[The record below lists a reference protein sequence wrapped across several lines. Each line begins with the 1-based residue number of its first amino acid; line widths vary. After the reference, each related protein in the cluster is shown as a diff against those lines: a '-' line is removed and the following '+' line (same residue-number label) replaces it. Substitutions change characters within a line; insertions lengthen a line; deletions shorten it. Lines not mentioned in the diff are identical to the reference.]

1 MIGNAK
7 GTISMA
13 AAAAEHP
20 DKPGLG
26 TRIAYGF
33 GAGAYGVKDG
43 GFSYFLLLF
52 YSQVIGVDARLVG
65 LAITIA
71 LVIDAVADPIIG
83 YWSDNL
89 RSRWGRRHPFLY
101 AAALPTA
108 ATYFLIWDPPAGWS
122 QTALFWYLL
131 GLATLIRIS
140 ISFYEIPSTALG
152 PELAR
157 SYDERSALFGWRLFF
172 AWVIGSIMTVANFTL
187 IFPAFATAAI
197 PNGQFNRDSY
207 QLYGLIASAL
217 IFVAIMVSALGTHS
231 HIKHL
236 RAAPA
241 QRALGLQAIFSEIF
255 ETIANRDFSALFMAA
270 LFGAIATG
278 ISASLSFYFSAY
290 FWGFSSEQIGLITM
304 SVFLSAAIGGAM
316 SPVVSRTLG
325 KQRGAV
331 VIGLLAGLVLPLPIV
346 LRLFGL
352 LPPNGDP
359 AIFWIVFFVTMIDV
373 GLIICF
379 QALTASMLA
388 DLVEQA
394 EVRTGRR
401 NEGIF
406 FAANTF
412 IRKAVQGLGVM
423 AASFVLTLAQFP
435 KGANPSQVP
444 EASLWQLGATYV
456 PAIWL
461 VWALM
466 IFAVSRYRLSRAGHE
481 ANLATLAER
490 G

>member
-1 MIGNAK
+1 
-7 GTISMA
+7 MA

-71 LVIDAVADPIIG
+71 LAIDAVADPIIG

-101 AAALPTA
+101 ASALPTA

-122 QTALFWYLL
+122 QTSLFWYLL

-187 IFPAFATAAI
+187 IFPAFVTAAI

-207 QLYGLIASAL
+207 QLYGMIASVL
-217 IFVAIMVSALGTHS
+217 IFVAIMISALGTHG
-231 HIKHL
+231 HIKHM
-236 RAAPA
+236 RAAQA
-241 QRALGLQAIFSEIF
+241 KRALGLKAIFGEIF

-331 VIGLLAGLVLPLPIV
+331 VIGLLAGIVLPLPII

-444 EASLWQLGATYV
+444 GSSLWQLGATYV

>member
-1 MIGNAK
+1 
-7 GTISMA
+7 MA
-13 AAAAEHP
+13 AADRP
-20 DKPGLG
+20 SLG
-26 TRIAYGF
+26 TRLAYGF
-33 GAGAYGVKDG
+33 GAGAYGIKDG

-65 LAITIA
+65 LAITFA
-71 LVIDAVADPIIG
+71 LVMDAIVDPVIG
-83 YWSDNL
+83 YWSDNF

-101 AAALPTA
+101 ASALPTA
-108 ATYFLIWDPPAGWS
+108 GIYFLVWDPPSDWS
-122 QTALFWYLL
+122 QTSLFWYLL
-131 GLATLIRIS
+131 VLASLTRIS
-140 ISFYEIPSTALG
+140 ISLYEIPSTALG

-172 AWVIGSIMTVANFTL
+172 AWTIGSIMTVANFTL
-187 IFPAFATAAI
+187 IFPAFATPDI
-197 PNGQFNRDSY
+197 PNGQFNRDAY
-207 QLYGLIASAL
+207 QLYGVIASVL
-217 IFVAIMVSALGTHS
+217 IFAAIMISALGTHG
-231 HIKHL
+231 HIRHL
-236 RAAPA
+236 HAAPPK
-241 QRALGLQAIFSEIF
+241 RALNLKAIFKEIF
-255 ETIANRDFSALFMAA
+255 ETIAHRDFSALFMTAI
-270 LFGAIATG
+270 FGAIATG

-290 FWGFSSEQIGLITM
+290 FWGFSSEQIGLITI
-304 SVFLSAAIGGAM
+304 SVFASAAIGGGM
-316 SPVVSRTLG
+316 SPLVSRTIG
-325 KQRGAV
+325 KKRGAII
-331 VIGLLAGLVLPLPIV
+331 IGILAGIVLPLPII

-394 EVRTGRR
+394 QVRTGRR

-412 IRKAVQGLGVM
+412 IRKTVQGLGVM

-435 KGANPSQVP
+435 KGANPSQVSD
-444 EASLWQLGATYV
+444 ASLWQLGATYV

-461 VWALM
+461 VWACM
-466 IFAVSRYRLSRAGHE
+466 ILAVSRYRLTREGHE
-481 ANLATLAER
+481 ANLQTLAGR
-490 G
+490 GEQA

>member
-1 MIGNAK
+1 
-7 GTISMA
+7 MA
-13 AAAAEHP
+13 EAAAEHP
-20 DKPGLG
+20 DKPRLG

-122 QTALFWYLL
+122 QTSLFWYLL
-131 GLATLIRIS
+131 GLATVIRIS

-197 PNGQFNRDSY
+197 PNGQFNRESY

-236 RAAPA
+236 RAAQA
-241 QRALGLQAIFSEIF
+241 QRALGLKAIFGEIF

-304 SVFLSAAIGGAM
+304 SVFLSAAMGGAM

-331 VIGLLAGLVLPLPIV
+331 VIGLLAGIVLPLPII

-352 LPPNGDP
+352 LPPKGDP
-359 AIFWIVFFVTMIDV
+359 AIFWIVFFVTMIDI

-444 EASLWQLGATYV
+444 ESSLWQLGATYV

>member
-71 LVIDAVADPIIG
+71 LAIDAVADPIIG

-101 AAALPTA
+101 ASALPTA

-122 QTALFWYLL
+122 QTSLFWYLL

-187 IFPAFATAAI
+187 IFPAFVTAAI

-207 QLYGLIASAL
+207 QLYGMIASVL
-217 IFVAIMVSALGTHS
+217 IFVAIMISALGTHG
-231 HIKHL
+231 HIKHM
-236 RAAPA
+236 RAAQA
-241 QRALGLQAIFSEIF
+241 KRALGLKAIFGEIF

-331 VIGLLAGLVLPLPIV
+331 VIGLLAGIVLPLPII

-444 EASLWQLGATYV
+444 GSSLWQLGATYV

>member
-1 MIGNAK
+1 
-7 GTISMA
+7 MA
-13 AAAAEHP
+13 AA
-20 DKPGLG
+20 DSPGLA
-26 TRIAYGF
+26 TRIAYGV
-33 GAGAYGVKDG
+33 GAGAYGIKDG

-52 YSQVIGVDARLVG
+52 YSQVIGLDARLVG
-65 LAITIA
+65 LAITLSLLLDA
-71 LVIDAVADPIIG
+71 LLDPVIG

-89 RSRWGRRHPFLY
+89 RSRWGRRHPFMY
-101 AAALPTA
+101 ASALPVA
-108 ATYFLIWDPPAGWS
+108 ATYFLIWDPPLGWS
-122 QTALFWYLL
+122 STALFFYLL
-131 GLATLIRIS
+131 GLTIFVRVS
-140 ISFYEIPSTALG
+140 ISFYEIPSTSLA

-172 AWVIGSIMTVANFTL
+172 AWLIGSIMTVANFSV
-187 IFPAFATAAI
+187 IFPAFATPEI
-197 PNGQFNRDSY
+197 PNGQFNRESY
-207 QLYGLIASAL
+207 ALYGMIASAL
-217 IFVAIMVSALGTHS
+217 ILVTILTSAIGTHG
-231 HIKHL
+231 HIRHL
-236 RAAPA
+236 REA
-241 QRALGLQAIFSEIF
+241 QAKRALGLKAIFGEIF
-255 ETIANRDFSALFMAA
+255 ETLANRDFTALFMAA
-270 LFGAIATG
+270 MFGAVATG

-290 FWGFSSEQIGLITM
+290 FWGLTSQQIGLITM
-304 SVFLSAAIGGAM
+304 TVFASAAIGAGLA
-316 SPVVSRTLG
+316 PAVTKRFG

-331 VIGLLAGLVLPLPIV
+331 VIGLLAGLLLPLPII

-359 AIFWIVFFVTMIDV
+359 AIFWIVLIVTLIDV

-379 QALTASMLA
+379 QALSASMLA

-444 EASLWQLGATYV
+444 AESLWQLGATYV

-461 VWALM
+461 VWGLM

-481 ANLATLAER
+481 ANLAALAER

>member
-1 MIGNAK
+1 
-7 GTISMA
+7 
-13 AAAAEHP
+13 
-20 DKPGLG
+20 
-26 TRIAYGF
+26 
-33 GAGAYGVKDG
+33 
-43 GFSYFLLLF
+43 
-52 YSQVIGVDARLVG
+52 
-65 LAITIA
+65 
-71 LVIDAVADPIIG
+71 
-83 YWSDNL
+83 
-89 RSRWGRRHPFLY
+89 
-101 AAALPTA
+101 
-108 ATYFLIWDPPAGWS
+108 
-122 QTALFWYLL
+122 
-131 GLATLIRIS
+131 
-140 ISFYEIPSTALG
+140 
-152 PELAR
+152 
-157 SYDERSALFGWRLFF
+157 
-172 AWVIGSIMTVANFTL
+172 MTVANFTL
-187 IFPAFATAAI
+187 IFPAFVTAAI

-207 QLYGLIASAL
+207 QLYGMIASAL
-217 IFVAIMVSALGTHS
+217 IFVAIMVSALGTYS

-241 QRALGLQAIFSEIF
+241 QRALGLKAIFGEIF

-331 VIGLLAGLVLPLPIV
+331 VIGLLAGIVLPLPII

-444 EASLWQLGATYV
+444 ESSLWQLGATYV

>member
-1 MIGNAK
+1 
-7 GTISMA
+7 MA
-13 AAAAEHP
+13 AANADRPSLA
-20 DKPGLG
+20 
-26 TRIAYGF
+26 TRIAFGF

-43 GFSYFLLLF
+43 GFSYFLLIF

-71 LVIDAVADPIIG
+71 LILDAISDPIVG
-83 YWSDNL
+83 YWSDNF

-101 AAALPTA
+101 GSAIPTA
-108 ATYFLIWDPPAGWS
+108 ATYFLIWNPPVGWS

-131 GLATLIRIS
+131 GMAALIRTS
-140 ISFYEIPSTALG
+140 ITFYETPSTALG

-172 AWVIGSIMTVANFTL
+172 AWVIGSIMTVSNFAL
-187 IFPAFATAAI
+187 IFPAFATPEI
-197 PNGQFNRDSY
+197 PNGQFNRDAY
-207 QLYGLIASAL
+207 QLYGVIASAL
-217 IFVAIMVSALGTHS
+217 IFVAIMVSALGTHR

-236 RAAPA
+236 RAPPPT
-241 QRALGLQAIFSEIF
+241 RALGLKAIFREIF
-255 ETIANRDFSALFMAA
+255 GTLANRDFTALFLAA
-270 LFGAIATG
+270 IFGAIATG

-290 FWGFSSEQIGLITM
+290 FWGFSSQQIGWITM
-304 SVFLSAAIGGAM
+304 SVFLSAAIDGAM
-316 SPVVSRTLG
+316 SPVASRTLG

-331 VIGLLAGLVLPLPIV
+331 VIGLLAGLALPLPIL

-401 NEGIF
+401 SEGIF

-412 IRKAVQGLGVM
+412 IRKCVQGLGVM
-423 AASFVLTLAQFP
+423 AASVVLTLAAFP
-435 KGANPSQVP
+435 KAANPSQVAP
-444 EASLWQLGATYV
+444 ESLWQLGATYV

-461 VWALM
+461 VWGLM
-466 IFAVSRYRLSRAGHE
+466 IFSVSRYRLSRAGHE
-481 ANLATLAER
+481 ANLAALAER
-490 G
+490 S

>member
-1 MIGNAK
+1 
-7 GTISMA
+7 
-13 AAAAEHP
+13 
-20 DKPGLG
+20 
-26 TRIAYGF
+26 
-33 GAGAYGVKDG
+33 
-43 GFSYFLLLF
+43 
-52 YSQVIGVDARLVG
+52 
-65 LAITIA
+65 
-71 LVIDAVADPIIG
+71 
-83 YWSDNL
+83 
-89 RSRWGRRHPFLY
+89 
-101 AAALPTA
+101 
-108 ATYFLIWDPPAGWS
+108 
-122 QTALFWYLL
+122 
-131 GLATLIRIS
+131 
-140 ISFYEIPSTALG
+140 
-152 PELAR
+152 
-157 SYDERSALFGWRLFF
+157 
-172 AWVIGSIMTVANFTL
+172 
-187 IFPAFATAAI
+187 
-197 PNGQFNRDSY
+197 
-207 QLYGLIASAL
+207 
-217 IFVAIMVSALGTHS
+217 
-231 HIKHL
+231 
-236 RAAPA
+236 
-241 QRALGLQAIFSEIF
+241 
-255 ETIANRDFSALFMAA
+255 
-270 LFGAIATG
+270 
-278 ISASLSFYFSAY
+278 
-290 FWGFSSEQIGLITM
+290 M

-331 VIGLLAGLVLPLPIV
+331 VIGLLAGIVLPLPII

-444 EASLWQLGATYV
+444 ESSLWQLGATYV

>member
-1 MIGNAK
+1 
-7 GTISMA
+7 MA
-13 AAAAEHP
+13 AAAAHP
-20 DKPGLG
+20 DNPGLG

-71 LVIDAVADPIIG
+71 LVMDAIVDPVIG
-83 YWSDNL
+83 YWSDNF

-101 AAALPTA
+101 ASALPTA
-108 ATYFLIWDPPAGWS
+108 GIYFLVWDPPAGWS

-131 GLATLIRIS
+131 VLASLTRIS
-140 ISFYEIPSTALG
+140 ISLYEIPSTALG
-152 PELAR
+152 PELAK

-172 AWVIGSIMTVANFTL
+172 AWAIGSIMTVANFTL
-187 IFPAFATAAI
+187 IFPAFATSAI
-197 PNGQFNRDSY
+197 PNGQFNRDAY
-207 QLYGLIASAL
+207 ELYGIIASVL
-217 IFVAIMVSALGTHS
+217 IFAAIMASALGTHS

-236 RAAPA
+236 REPQA
-241 QRALGLQAIFSEIF
+241 QRALGLKAIFREIF
-255 ETIANRDFSALFMAA
+255 DTIANRDFSALFMAA
-270 LFGAIATG
+270 IFGAIATG

-290 FWGFSSEQIGLITM
+290 FWGFTSQQIGLITM
-304 SVFLSAAIGGAM
+304 SVFLSAAIGGGM
-316 SPVVSRTLG
+316 SPLVSRRLG

-331 VIGLLAGLVLPLPIV
+331 VIGLLAGLALPLPII

-394 EVRTGRR
+394 DVRTGRR

-444 EASLWQLGATYV
+444 DSSLWQLGATYV

-466 IFAVSRYRLSRAGHE
+466 IFAVSRYRLSRSGHE

>member
-101 AAALPTA
+101 ASALPTA

-157 SYDERSALFGWRLFF
+157 SYDERSALFG
-172 AWVIGSIMTVANFTL
+172 
-187 IFPAFATAAI
+187 
-197 PNGQFNRDSY
+197 
-207 QLYGLIASAL
+207 
-217 IFVAIMVSALGTHS
+217 
-231 HIKHL
+231 
-236 RAAPA
+236 
-241 QRALGLQAIFSEIF
+241 
-255 ETIANRDFSALFMAA
+255 
-270 LFGAIATG
+270 AIATG

-316 SPVVSRTLG
+316 SPVVSRTMG

-331 VIGLLAGLVLPLPIV
+331 VIGLLAGIVLPLPII

-379 QALTASMLA
+379 QVLTASMLA

-444 EASLWQLGATYV
+444 ESSLWQLGATYV

>member
-1 MIGNAK
+1 
-7 GTISMA
+7 MA
-13 AAAAEHP
+13 ATAAAHP

-26 TRIAYGF
+26 TRISYGI
-33 GAGAYGVKDG
+33 GAGAYGIKDG

-52 YSQVIGVDARLVG
+52 YSQVIGLDARLVG
-65 LAITIA
+65 LAITLSLLLDA
-71 LVIDAVADPIIG
+71 LLDPVIG

-89 RSRWGRRHPFLY
+89 RSRWGRRHPFMY
-101 AAALPTA
+101 ASAVPVA

-122 QTALFWYLL
+122 SSALFFYLL
-131 GLATLIRIS
+131 GLTIFVRVS
-140 ISFYEIPSTALG
+140 ISFYEIASTALA

-172 AWVIGSIMTVANFTL
+172 AWVIGSIMTVANFTF

-207 QLYGLIASAL
+207 ALYGMIASAL
-217 IFVAIMVSALGTHS
+217 ILVTILTSAIGTHG

-241 QRALGLQAIFSEIF
+241 ARTLGLKAIFREIF
-255 ETIANRDFSALFMAA
+255 STLANRDFTALFMAA
-270 LFGAIATG
+270 MFGAIATG

-290 FWGFSSEQIGLITM
+290 FWGLSSQQIGLITM
-304 SVFLSAAIGGAM
+304 TVFASAAIGAGLAP
-316 SPVVSRTLG
+316 PVTKRFG

-331 VIGLLAGLVLPLPIV
+331 VIGLLAGLILPGPII

-359 AIFWIVFFVTMIDV
+359 AIFWIVLIVTMIDV

-379 QALTASMLA
+379 QALAASMLA

-423 AASFVLTLAQFP
+423 AASFVLTLAEFP
-435 KGANPSQVP
+435 TGANPSQVP

-466 IFAVSRYRLSRAGHE
+466 IFAVSRYKLSRSGHE
-481 ANLATLAER
+481 DNLRTLAAR
-490 G
+490 GEQA

>member
-1 MIGNAK
+1 
-7 GTISMA
+7 MA
-13 AAAAEHP
+13 AAARDHTQPPGKKA
-20 DKPGLG
+20 GLG
-26 TRIAYGF
+26 TRIAFGF

-65 LAITIA
+65 LALTIA
-71 LVIDAVADPIIG
+71 LILDAISDPIVG
-83 YWSDNL
+83 YWSDNF

-101 AAALPTA
+101 FSALPTA
-108 ATYFLIWDPPAGWS
+108 GTYFLIWNPPAGWS

-131 GLATLIRIS
+131 VLAVAIRTAIT
-140 ISFYEIPSTALG
+140 FYETPSTSLA

-172 AWVIGSIMTVANFTL
+172 AWTIGSIMTVSNFAL
-187 IFPAFATAAI
+187 IFPAFATAEI
-197 PNGQFNRDSY
+197 PNGQFNRDAY
-207 QLYGLIASAL
+207 ALYGMIASAL

-231 HIKHL
+231 QIKHM
-236 RAAPA
+236 RPPPA
-241 QRALGLQAIFSEIF
+241 QRALGLKAIFREIF
-255 ETIANRDFSALFMAA
+255 ETIGNRDFTALFLAA
-270 LFGAIATG
+270 LFGGIATG

-290 FWGFSSEQIGLITM
+290 FWAFSSEQIGLITTT
-304 SVFLSAAIGGAM
+304 VFASAIIGGAM
-316 SPVVSRTLG
+316 SPIVTRTIG

-331 VIGLLAGLVLPLPIV
+331 IIGILAGLILPMPII

-359 AIFWIVFFVTMIDV
+359 AIFWIVFTVTMIDV

-379 QALTASMLA
+379 QALAASMLA

-412 IRKAVQGLGVM
+412 VRKSVQGLGVM

-435 KGANPSQVP
+435 TGANPSQVEP
-444 EASLWQLGATYV
+444 DSLWRLGATYV

-461 VWALM
+461 VWACM

-481 ANLATLAER
+481 ANLRTLSDRAAGESA
-490 G
+490 

>member
-1 MIGNAK
+1 MTADEAVPADAPSLRTK
-7 GTISMA
+7 M
-13 AAAAEHP
+13 
-20 DKPGLG
+20 
-26 TRIAYGF
+26 AYGF

-71 LVIDAVADPIIG
+71 LVIDAIVDPVIG
-83 YWSDNL
+83 YWSDNF

-101 AAALPTA
+101 ASALPTA
-108 ATYFLIWDPPAGWS
+108 GIYFLVWDPPSDWS

-131 GLATLIRIS
+131 GLASLTRIS
-140 ISFYEIPSTALG
+140 ISLYEIPSTALA

-172 AWVIGSIMTVANFTL
+172 AWVIGSIMTVANFTF
-187 IFPAFATAAI
+187 IFPAFATSAI
-197 PNGQFNRDSY
+197 PNGQFNRDAY
-207 QLYGLIASAL
+207 QLYGMIASVL

-241 QRALGLQAIFSEIF
+241 QRALGLKAIFHEIF

-270 LFGAIATG
+270 IFGAIATG

-304 SVFLSAAIGGAM
+304 SVFLSATIGGGM
-316 SPVVSRTLG
+316 SPVVSRRLG

-331 VIGLLAGLVLPLPIV
+331 VIGLLAGLALPLPII

-444 EASLWQLGATYV
+444 ESSLWQLGATYV

-481 ANLATLAER
+481 ANLRALAAR
-490 G
+490 D

>member
-1 MIGNAK
+1 
-7 GTISMA
+7 MA
-13 AAAAEHP
+13 AGEQQHVE
-20 DKPGLG
+20 KPALG

-52 YSQVIGVDARLVG
+52 YSQVIGLDARLVG

-71 LVIDAVADPIIG
+71 LIADAISDPIVG
-83 YWSDNL
+83 YWSDNF

-101 AAALPTA
+101 ASAIPTA
-108 ATYFLIWDPPAGWS
+108 ATYFLIWNPPAGWS
-122 QTALFWYLL
+122 QGALFWYLL
-131 GLATLIRIS
+131 VLAVLIRTS
-140 ISFYEIPSTALG
+140 ITFYETPSTALG

-157 SYDERSALFGWRLFF
+157 SYDERSALYGWRLFF
-172 AWVIGSIMTVANFTL
+172 AWVIGSIMTVSNFAL
-187 IFPAFATAAI
+187 IFPAFATPEI
-197 PNGQFNRDSY
+197 PNGQFNRDAY
-207 QLYGLIASAL
+207 QLYGMIASVL
-217 IFVAIMVSALGTHS
+217 IFVAITVSALGTHKY
-231 HIKHL
+231 IKHL
-236 RAAPA
+236 RAPPA
-241 QRALGLQAIFSEIF
+241 RRALGLKAIFREIF
-255 ETIANRDFSALFMAA
+255 ETIANRDFTALFLAA
-270 LFGAIATG
+270 IFGAVASG

-290 FWGFSSEQIGLITM
+290 FWGFSSQQIGFITM
-304 SVFLSAAIGGAM
+304 SVFASAAIGGALA
-316 SPVVSRTLG
+316 PVVTRTIG
-325 KQRGAV
+325 KQRGAIL
-331 VIGLLAGLVLPLPIV
+331 IGLLAGLALPLPII

-359 AIFWIVFFVTMIDV
+359 AIFWIVFVVTMVDV

-388 DLVEQA
+388 DLVEEA
-394 EVRTGRR
+394 EVRTKRR

-423 AASFVLTLAQFP
+423 AASLVLTLAGFP
-435 KGANPSQVP
+435 SGANPSQVSDD
-444 EASLWQLGATYV
+444 SLWRLGATYV

-481 ANLATLAER
+481 ANLQALADR
-490 G
+490 AG

>member
-1 MIGNAK
+1 M
-7 GTISMA
+7 GTASGTPSLA
-13 AAAAEHP
+13 
-20 DKPGLG
+20 
-26 TRIAYGF
+26 TRIAYGI
-33 GAGAYGVKDG
+33 GAGAYGIKDG
-43 GFSYFLLLF
+43 GFSYFLLIF

-71 LVIDAVADPIIG
+71 LLIDAVADPVIG

-101 AAALPTA
+101 ASALPTA
-108 ATYFLIWDPPAGWS
+108 GLYFLIWDPPSGWS
-122 QTALFWYLL
+122 QMALFWYLL

-172 AWVIGSIMTVANFTL
+172 AWVIGSIMTVANFSF
-187 IFPAFATAAI
+187 IFPAFATPAI
-197 PNGQFNRDSY
+197 PNGQFNRDAY
-207 QLYGLIASAL
+207 QLYGMIASVL
-217 IFVAIMVSALGTHS
+217 IFVAIMVSAIGTHG

-236 RAAPA
+236 RAAPPT
-241 QRALGLQAIFSEIF
+241 RALSLKAIFAEIF
-255 ETIANRDFSALFMAA
+255 ETLANREFAA
-270 LFGAIATG
+270 LFAAAIFGALATG

-290 FWGFSSEQIGLITM
+290 FWGFSPQQIGLITTT
-304 SVFLSAAIGGAM
+304 VFVSAAIGGGLA
-316 SPVVSRTLG
+316 PLVTRTLG

-331 VIGLLAGLVLPLPIV
+331 MIGLLAGLVLPAPIV
-346 LRLFGL
+346 LRLLGL

-359 AIFWIVFFVTMIDV
+359 AIFWIVLLVTLIDV

-388 DLVEQA
+388 DLVERA
-394 EVRTGRR
+394 ELKTGRR
-401 NEGIF
+401 SEGIF

-435 KGANPSQVP
+435 KGASPAQVGP
-444 EASLWQLGATYV
+444 ESLWQLGATYV

-466 IFAVSRYRLSRAGHE
+466 IFAVSRYRLSRSDHE
-481 ANLATLAER
+481 ANLQALAVRAKTTEA
-490 G
+490 

>member
-1 MIGNAK
+1 
-7 GTISMA
+7 
-13 AAAAEHP
+13 
-20 DKPGLG
+20 
-26 TRIAYGF
+26 
-33 GAGAYGVKDG
+33 
-43 GFSYFLLLF
+43 
-52 YSQVIGVDARLVG
+52 
-65 LAITIA
+65 
-71 LVIDAVADPIIG
+71 
-83 YWSDNL
+83 
-89 RSRWGRRHPFLY
+89 
-101 AAALPTA
+101 
-108 ATYFLIWDPPAGWS
+108 
-122 QTALFWYLL
+122 
-131 GLATLIRIS
+131 
-140 ISFYEIPSTALG
+140 
-152 PELAR
+152 
-157 SYDERSALFGWRLFF
+157 
-172 AWVIGSIMTVANFTL
+172 
-187 IFPAFATAAI
+187 
-197 PNGQFNRDSY
+197 
-207 QLYGLIASAL
+207 
-217 IFVAIMVSALGTHS
+217 
-231 HIKHL
+231 
-236 RAAPA
+236 
-241 QRALGLQAIFSEIF
+241 
-255 ETIANRDFSALFMAA
+255 MAA

-331 VIGLLAGLVLPLPIV
+331 VIGLLAGIVLPLPII

-444 EASLWQLGATYV
+444 DASLWQLGATYV

>member
-1 MIGNAK
+1 
-7 GTISMA
+7 MA
-13 AAAAEHP
+13 HADRP
-20 DKPGLG
+20 SLG
-26 TRIAYGF
+26 TRLAYGF

-71 LVIDAVADPIIG
+71 LMMDAIVDPVIG
-83 YWSDNL
+83 YWSDNF

-101 AAALPTA
+101 ASALPTA
-108 ATYFLIWDPPAGWS
+108 GIYFLVWDPPTGWS

-131 GLATLIRIS
+131 VLASLTRIS
-140 ISFYEIPSTALG
+140 ISFYEIPSTALA

-187 IFPAFATAAI
+187 IFPAFATSAI
-197 PNGQFNRDSY
+197 PNGQFNRDAY
-207 QLYGLIASAL
+207 QLYGMIASVL
-217 IFVAIMVSALGTHS
+217 IFVAIMISALGTHS

-236 RAAPA
+236 RSPPA
-241 QRALGLQAIFSEIF
+241 QRALGPKAIFREIF

-270 LFGAIATG
+270 IFGAIATG

-316 SPVVSRTLG
+316 SPLVSRRLG

-331 VIGLLAGLVLPLPIV
+331 VIGLLAGLALPLPIIM
-346 LRLFGL
+346 RLFGL

-401 NEGIF
+401 SEGIF

-423 AASFVLTLAQFP
+423 AASFVLALAEFP

-461 VWALM
+461 VWACM
-466 IFAVSRYRLSRAGHE
+466 IFAVSRYKLSRSGHE
-481 ANLATLAER
+481 DNLRTLAAR
-490 G
+490 GEQA

>member
-101 AAALPTA
+101 ASALPTA

-187 IFPAFATAAI
+187 IFPAFVTAAI

-207 QLYGLIASAL
+207 QLYGMIASVL
-217 IFVAIMVSALGTHS
+217 IFVAIMISALGTHG
-231 HIKHL
+231 HIKHM
-236 RAAPA
+236 RAAQA
-241 QRALGLQAIFSEIF
+241 KRALGLKAIFGEIF

-304 SVFLSAAIGGAM
+304 SVFLSSAIGGAM

-331 VIGLLAGLVLPLPIV
+331 VIGLLAGIVLPLPII

-444 EASLWQLGATYV
+444 ESSLWQLGATYV

>member
-1 MIGNAK
+1 MRTK
-7 GTISMA
+7 
-13 AAAAEHP
+13 
-20 DKPGLG
+20 L
-26 TRIAYGF
+26 AYGF

-71 LVIDAVADPIIG
+71 LIMDAIVDPVIG
-83 YWSDNL
+83 YWSDNV

-101 AAALPTA
+101 ASALPTA
-108 ATYFLIWDPPAGWS
+108 GIYFLVWDPPTGWS
-122 QTALFWYLL
+122 QTSLFWYLL
-131 GLATLIRIS
+131 VLASLTRIS
-140 ISFYEIPSTALG
+140 ISLYEIPSTALG

-172 AWVIGSIMTVANFTL
+172 GWVLGSIMTVANFTL
-187 IFPAFATAAI
+187 IFPAFATPAI
-197 PNGQFNRDSY
+197 PNGQFNRDAY
-207 QLYGLIASAL
+207 ELYGIIASVL
-217 IFVAIMVSALGTHS
+217 IFVGIMVSALGTHS

-241 QRALGLQAIFSEIF
+241 KRALGLKAIFREIF

-270 LFGAIATG
+270 IFGAIATG

-290 FWGFSSEQIGLITM
+290 FWGFTSQQIGLITM
-304 SVFLSAAIGGAM
+304 SVFLSAAIGGGL
-316 SPVVSRTLG
+316 SPLVSRKLG

-331 VIGLLAGLVLPLPIV
+331 LVGLLAGLALPLPII

-435 KGANPSQVP
+435 KGANPSQVS
-444 EASLWQLGATYV
+444 ESSLWQLGATYV

-461 VWALM
+461 VWACM

>member
-1 MIGNAK
+1 
-7 GTISMA
+7 MA
-13 AAAAEHP
+13 LADRP
-20 DKPGLG
+20 SLG

-33 GAGAYGVKDG
+33 GAGAYGIKDG

-52 YSQVIGVDARLVG
+52 YSQVIGLDARLVG
-65 LAITIA
+65 LALTIA
-71 LVIDAVADPIIG
+71 LVCDAISDPIVG
-83 YWSDNL
+83 YWSDNF

-101 AAALPTA
+101 FSAIPTA
-108 ATYFLIWDPPAGWS
+108 ATYFLIWNPPAGWS

-131 GLATLIRIS
+131 SLAILIRTAIT
-140 ISFYEIPSTALG
+140 FYETPSTSLA

-172 AWVIGSIMTVANFTL
+172 AWVIGSIMTVANFTF
-187 IFPAFATAAI
+187 IFPAFATPAI
-197 PNGQFNRDSY
+197 PNGQFNRDAY
-207 QLYGLIASAL
+207 ALYGMIASAL
-217 IFVAIMVSALGTHS
+217 IFIAIMVSALGTHRY
-231 HIKHL
+231 IKFL
-236 RAAPA
+236 RPPPA
-241 QRALGLQAIFSEIF
+241 TRALGLKAIFREIF
-255 ETIANRDFSALFMAA
+255 ETLANRDFTALFMASM
-270 LFGAIATG
+270 FGAIAAG
-278 ISASLSFYFSAY
+278 ISAALSFYFSAY
-290 FWGFSSEQIGLITM
+290 FWGLSSQQIGFVTTTI
-304 SVFLSAAIGGAM
+304 FASAAIGAGLA
-316 SPVVSRTLG
+316 PPITRRFG

-331 VIGLLAGLVLPLPIV
+331 VIGLLAGLILPAPIIA
-346 LRLFGL
+346 RLFGL

-359 AIFWIVFFVTMIDV
+359 AIFWIVLVVTMIDV

-379 QALTASMLA
+379 QALAASMLA

-423 AASFVLTLAQFP
+423 AASLVLTLAEFP

-444 EASLWQLGATYV
+444 ESSLWQLGATYV

-461 VWALM
+461 VWAGM
-466 IFAVSRYRLSRAGHE
+466 IFAVSRYKLSRSGHE
-481 ANLATLAER
+481 DNLRTLAAR
-490 G
+490 GEQA